1 MRSQESI
8 YQEALQ
14 VATLYYYHGLT
25 TEAIAKE
32 MNFSRPKVSRLL
44 SHARQSGM
52 VEIRIVNVENKLLPL
67 EQSIKDHFGLENVHI
82 VPVPKLLGEMVWLEY
97 VAQYAA
103 NYLNEILEPGC
114 TLAVAWGTT
123 ISEIAVHLI
132 PKRMP
137 GITIVQM
144 NGSGNTYT
152 PDNRYA
158 ANILQK
164 FSENYEAS
172 YLLFPV
178 PTFFD
183 YRETKEA
190 LFRERSIKKI
200 IETQN
205 NADILLYSVGAVDAG
220 VPSHIYSSGY
230 LEPEDIQSLEEQG
243 VVGDLATV
251 FFRENGTYKDI
262 PINQR
267 ASGPSLE
274 LYKKAPRA
282 ICVVSGRAKIHGLH
296 AALRAGYVKELIVD
310 EPTAHLLWQRM
321 GHSLDDL

>member
-251 FFRENGTYKDI
+251 FFREDGTYKDI

>member
-251 FFRENGTYKDI
+251 FFREDGTYKDI
-262 PINQR
+262 PINRR